1 MNYQITNILKNDK
14 SHFPQSIL
22 QVTITKISQ
31 VTESLPFKGSL
42 HSLISGNLQLF
53 KQFSSIF
60 ALLKSYYSSS
70 HMCHHYPQIFFIA
83 FVPQMAKHTFI
94 SLQQREIEKW
104 QEVRVKTG
112 LSSSSVFYAFLEVPQ
127 CLTSWWLLTI
137 FTSFLEPRTYVS
149 LFE

>member
-60 ALLKSYYSSS
+60 AFLVFFPSF
-70 HMCHHYPQIFFIA
+70 IFFVGGGG
-83 FVPQMAKHTFI
+83 F
-94 SLQQREIEKW
+94 W
-104 QEVRVKTG
+104 QGAV
-112 LSSSSVFYAFLEVPQ
+112 
-127 CLTSWWLLTI
+127 
-137 FTSFLEPRTYVS
+137 
-149 LFE
+149 